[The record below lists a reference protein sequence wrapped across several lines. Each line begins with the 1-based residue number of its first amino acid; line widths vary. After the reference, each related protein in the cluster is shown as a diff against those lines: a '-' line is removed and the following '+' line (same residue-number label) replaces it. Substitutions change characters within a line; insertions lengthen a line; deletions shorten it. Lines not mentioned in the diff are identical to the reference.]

1 MNIDWICFL
10 KAVVSVLCSLAIS
23 ALIVAIGI
31 AAIWGVGKALGR
43 LGVDEATTH
52 RGTAIVI
59 ASIAVIALCAMT
71 YLRNCS

>member
-10 KAVVSVLCSLAIS
+10 KAVVSVLCSMAIG

-31 AAIWGVGKALGR
+31 AVIWGVGKASGR

-59 ASIAVIALCAMT
+59 ASIAVIALCAMR
-71 YLRNCS
+71 YLINCP